1 MADALPEVTPVLQNI
16 PPKDM
21 KPGFVAPTVPSPAV
35 NAEPTPSAEPKTDGL
50 GAAIEALT
58 KALASA
64 NPAAAVT
71 TGAAATVEDPK
82 LPTDLNNFDVES
94 LQDPILKSM
103 ATVMQTVGKGLD
115 MDRALGKAIEY
126 GNIEFIDQAYIK
138 EAGGAASEDLLTIAR
153 GLVQAVAAK
162 SEAVTQGIYTL
173 AGGEQNWNVSVTA
186 FNTGAEKELR
196 LVVSQMLN
204 SGREDLIQAGAKMV
218 VEYSRNSGLIPRT
231 GTTVTAGAGAPAGQA
246 LDAASFQKALV
257 KLDPYSPTYM
267 QDRSAL
273 FDRRN
278 LGRSL
283 GL

>member
-1 MADALPEVTPVLQNI
+1 MDTLPEVTPVLQNI

-21 KPGFVAPTVPSPAV
+21 KPGFVAPTPPTPEVK
-35 NAEPTPSAEPKTDGL
+35 AESTPSAEPKTENL

-64 NPAAAVT
+64 NPAAAQT
-71 TGAAATVEDPK
+71 PEAKVEDPK
-82 LPTDLNNFDVES
+82 MPTDLNNFDVGS

-218 VEYSRNSGLIPRT
+218 VEYSRTSGLIPRDG
-231 GTTVTAGAGAPAGQA
+231 GTIKAGAGAPSGQA
-246 LDAASFQKALV
+246 LDAAAFQKALV